1 MMKDELLYIRC
12 PLEFKNYPHHT
23 YQHTRNFWETFTLLS
38 TLIPRRIIKTPSLNP
53 AYGRHQLSRPM
64 RVLGPIQIWRGCVIF
79 FFFFAIGG
87 LIKKIPCPFFS
98 IPPPPPPPL
107 LPSLPSRGFYSGK
120 TKKLKKKKHYGRY
133 KSFTIS

>member
-64 RVLGPIQIWRGCVIF
+64 RILGPIQIWRGCVIF
-79 FFFFAIGG
+79 FFFFCNRW
-87 LIKKIPCPFFS
+87 LVKKNSLPLFFS
-98 IPPPPPPPL
+98 PPPPPL
-107 LPSLPSRGFYSGK
+107 LPSLPSRGFYAGK
-120 TKKLKKKKHYGRY
+120 TKKTTKKNTMGGIKALPYPKH
-133 KSFTIS
+133 